1 MCVCV
6 WERERDAHRVT
17 SPHISYL
24 NCGLER
30 DRVTSQRSVQRV
42 RNILNHGL
50 FANTYELHHCVCHE
64 TLFPFQAWTD
74 AKTLL
79 TVFTLVLKAEAHDYG
94 KGSYISNVACGV
106 RPITMLCVSWP
117 IRADCAC
124 RKEGL
129 CRKRS
134 VWERRGLQGLE
145 DLKYCTVFEK

>member
-6 WERERDAHRVT
+6 CVCVWERDAHRVT

-30 DRVTSQRSVQRV
+30 ETGS
-42 RNILNHGL
+42 
-50 FANTYELHHCVCHE
+50 HHSGVYSGSEIFLITACLQTHMSFITVCHE

-117 IRADCAC
+117 ITADCAC

-134 VWERRGLQGLE
+134 VWERQGLE
-145 DLKYCTVFEK
+145 DLQYCTVFEK